1 MSEIVIQCIDPAIGL
16 VQQSVLIGHST
27 EQMIE
32 YRADSVDKDRRTTY
46 NRHYDPFYTKE
57 STPADHL
64 GNTAAK

>member
-32 YRADSVDKDRRTTY
+32 YRADTIVKDRRTSY
-46 NRHYDPFYTKE
+46 NRLYDPSYTKE
-57 STPADHL
+57 STPADHI